1 MKNPIGLLVAC
12 GVLIVLGGLVWWTDK
27 HPSKPETTTPASP
40 KILALGEDQIEGI
53 RIAKAGSE
61 AIRLAKKA
69 DKWVIAEPT
78 AFDADQDTVKSL
90 VSTVATFNGERLIDE
105 NPADL
110 GTFGLKEPAMEVE
123 VTVKGGTVNKLQ
135 FGADTPTGTAAY
147 VKLASNPKVFTVL
160 SASKSGFE
168 KTVTDLREKHLLT
181 FNQDKLTSVT
191 VTTKGTPFE
200 FGRNAQNEWQI
211 VKPGPYR
218 ADSLQVDDLV
228 RKLKEAKMDL
238 AAPAGDGDPK
248 TAAKDFDGGATIAT
262 ISMRDNGMPQ
272 AITVRQAKDKT
283 FYARSSVVE
292 GTYKLS
298 GDLGEGLKDKDI
310 ESFRNKKLFDFG
322 FSDPTKVEIDGK
334 AYQKSAEKWSGPS
347 GQVDA
352 PSVQSVIDKLRDL
365 AASKF
370 SDKASGTP
378 AVTLVVTS
386 GDKNKVE
393 KVTVSK
399 AGDSYSAQRDGESAV
414 YVLDGK
420 TFDDLQK
427 TIQGIKPYV
436 APKPATPEK
445 KK

>member
-12 GVLIVLGGLVWWTDK
+12 GVLIVLGGLVWWTGQ
-27 HPSKPETTTPASP
+27 HPSKPESTTPAAP
-40 KILALGEDQIEGI
+40 KILALGEDQIESI
-53 RIAKAGSE
+53 RIAKTGSD
-61 AIRLAKKA
+61 AIRLKKTA
-69 DKWVIAEPT
+69 EKWGISEP
-78 AFDADQDTVKSL
+78 AVFDADQDAVKSI
-90 VSTVATFNGERLIDE
+90 VSSLAAFNGDRVIDE
-105 NPADL
+105 NPTDV
-110 GTFGLKEPAMEVE
+110 GTFGLKEPTVEIE
-123 VTVKGGTVNKLQ
+123 VTVKGGTSNKLQ
-135 FGADTPTGTAAY
+135 FGSDTPSGSGTY
-147 VKLASNPKVFTVL
+147 VKLAA
-160 SASKSGFE
+160 ASKVYTVPASVKSNFD
-168 KTVTDLREKHLLT
+168 KSVTDLREKHLLT
-181 FNQDKLTSVT
+181 FNQDKLTGLSVS
-191 VTTKGTPFE
+191 TKGPAFE

-228 RKLKEAKMDL
+228 RKLKDAKMDL
-238 AAPAGDGDPK
+238 AGDDQTKALAEFTTG
-248 TAAKDFDGGATIAT
+248 TQIAT
-262 ISMRDNGMPQ
+262 ISTRDNGLPQ
-272 AITVRQAKDKT
+272 AITVRQSKDKT

-292 GTYKLS
+292 GTYKLA

-310 ESFRNKKLFDFG
+310 DSFRNKKLFDFG
-322 FSDPTKVEIDGK
+322 FSDPTKVEIEGK
-334 AYQKSAEKWSGPS
+334 AYQKSGEKWSGPA

-370 SDKASGTP
+370 SEKISGTLSFSL
-378 AVTLVVTS
+378 AVTS

-393 KVTVSK
+393 KISISK
-399 AGDSYSAQRDGESAV
+399 AGDSYNAQREGESAV

-427 TIQGIKPYV
+427 VIQGIKPYS